1 MVRFSWTGAPTSL
14 HSHQVNT
21 EPRPC
26 RADVHLEVRRRLVNS
41 LLERLRLRLRE
52 LGRPLREGPSS
63 DGGRHSSRADTG
75 DAPQRRTEI
84 EPTSRRQASD
94 RTRAGEEARLPAQQP
109 PPPKSTRLKA
119 AVFSKKRQPGP
130 QRQAGTIW
138 GPTSFLDVG
147 TNATGDDKGDRSPLA
162 LFDTG
167 PVGTGAGSTPDGM
180 SWPTRPP
187 PATAHTFGTNVD
199 FANQPWWT
207 PEQPQSQANMSDSP
221 APTLGGATPL
231 EGATALALNTET
243 SRRMPEA
250 PQLDPDFG
258 SALHALSPW
267 RRD

>member
-1 MVRFSWTGAPTSL
+1 MARFSWTDAPTSL
-14 HSHQVNT
+14 HSPQVNT
-21 EPRPC
+21 APRPC
-26 RADVHLEVRRRLVNS
+26 RADVHLEVRRRLVNT

-63 DGGRHSSRADTG
+63 DDGRHSSRADAG

-84 EPTSRRQASD
+84 KPTSRRQASD
-94 RTRAGEEARLPAQQP
+94 RTGAGEEARLPAQQP

-119 AVFSKKRQPGP
+119 AVFSKKRHPGP

-147 TNATGDDKGDRSPLA
+147 TSAAGDDKGDQSPLV

-167 PVGTGAGSTPDGM
+167 PVATGASSTPDGM

-187 PATAHTFGTNVD
+187 PATAHTFGSNVD
-199 FANQPWWT
+199 FANQLWWT
-207 PEQPQSQANMSDSP
+207 PEQPQSQANISDSP
-221 APTLGGATPL
+221 APPLGGATPL
-231 EGATALALNTET
+231 EGAPALALNTET

-250 PQLDPDFG
+250 LRLEPDVG
-258 SALHALSPW
+258 SALPASSPW
-267 RRD
+267 RRV

>member
-41 LLERLRLRLRE
+41 LLERLRFRLRE

-94 RTRAGEEARLPAQQP
+94 RTGAGEEARLPAQQP

-147 TNATGDDKGDRSPLA
+147 TGIAGDGRADQSPLNLFEASSGSAIPGSRTDLPSWPLRAPEAPTYPFAVNAEPVPDPMSSQPPLVPGDSTLCLHAAAPLAGAPAIAFAPDATRA
-162 LFDTG
+162 LFDMRLSG
-167 PVGTGAGSTPDGM
+167 
-180 SWPTRPP
+180 
-187 PATAHTFGTNVD
+187 FGVNED
-199 FANQPWWT
+199 AQ
-207 PEQPQSQANMSDSP
+207 
-221 APTLGGATPL
+221 
-231 EGATALALNTET
+231 
-243 SRRMPEA
+243 
-250 PQLDPDFG
+250 
-258 SALHALSPW
+258 
-267 RRD
+267 

>member
-14 HSHQVNT
+14 HSHQLNT

-63 DGGRHSSRADTG
+63 DGGRHSSRAGTG

-94 RTRAGEEARLPAQQP
+94 RTGAGEEARLPAQQP

-147 TNATGDDKGDRSPLA
+147 TGAAGDGRADQSPLNLLEA
-162 LFDTG
+162 SSASAIPGSSTDLPSWPLREPEPSEYPFAISAD
-167 PVGTGAGSTPDGM
+167 PAADLLSSRLLVGQGDSSFGVRAAAPLTGAPQIASAPNELRPLLDGRF
-180 SWPTRPP
+180 S
-187 PATAHTFGTNVD
+187 G
-199 FANQPWWT
+199 
-207 PEQPQSQANMSDSP
+207 
-221 APTLGGATPL
+221 LGV
-231 EGATALALNTET
+231 ND
-243 SRRMPEA
+243 EA
-250 PQLDPDFG
+250 Q
-258 SALHALSPW
+258 
-267 RRD
+267 

>member
-1 MVRFSWTGAPTSL
+1 M
-14 HSHQVNT
+14 
-21 EPRPC
+21 
-26 RADVHLEVRRRLVNS
+26 NS

-63 DGGRHSSRADTG
+63 DGGRHSSRAGAG

-94 RTRAGEEARLPAQQP
+94 RTGAGEEARLPAQQP

-130 QRQAGTIW
+130 QRPAGTIW
-138 GPTSFLDVG
+138 GPTSFLDAG
-147 TNATGDDKGDRSPLA
+147 TSATGDDKGDRSPLA

-231 EGATALALNTET
+231 EDATALALNTET
-243 SRRMPEA
+243 SRYMPEA
-250 PQLDPDFG
+250 PQFDRAFG
-258 SALHALSPW
+258 SESPALTTW
-267 RRD
+267 RDE

>member
-41 LLERLRLRLRE
+41 LLERLRFRLRE

-63 DGGRHSSRADTG
+63 DGGRHSSHADTG

-94 RTRAGEEARLPAQQP
+94 RTGAGEEARLPAQQP

-130 QRQAGTIW
+130 QRQPAR
-138 GPTSFLDVG
+138 S
-147 TNATGDDKGDRSPLA
+147 GDRLPIWTAAA
-162 LFDTG
+162 LRSVMPNQSG
-167 PVGTGAGSTPDGM
+167 IHSYCPGGLP
-180 SWPTRPP
+180 RPP
-187 PATAHTFGTNVD
+187 ALDQVRPRSHGRR
-199 FANQPWWT
+199 
-207 PEQPQSQANMSDSP
+207 SQRRPHWAISRP
-221 APTLGGATPL
+221 APTSLNIHGGSRSNQNRH
-231 EGATALALNTET
+231 GALQTH
-243 SRRMPEA
+243 SCRR
-250 PQLDPDFG
+250 
-258 SALHALSPW
+258 
-267 RRD
+267 

>member
-94 RTRAGEEARLPAQQP
+94 RTGAGEEARLPAQQP
-109 PPPKSTRLKA
+109 C
-119 AVFSKKRQPGP
+119 
-130 QRQAGTIW
+130 
-138 GPTSFLDVG
+138 
-147 TNATGDDKGDRSPLA
+147 
-162 LFDTG
+162 
-167 PVGTGAGSTPDGM
+167 DG
-180 SWPTRPP
+180 
-187 PATAHTFGTNVD
+187 
-199 FANQPWWT
+199 
-207 PEQPQSQANMSDSP
+207 
-221 APTLGGATPL
+221 
-231 EGATALALNTET
+231 
-243 SRRMPEA
+243 
-250 PQLDPDFG
+250 
-258 SALHALSPW
+258 
-267 RRD
+267 

>member
-26 RADVHLEVRRRLVNS
+26 RVNVHLEVRRRLVNT

-63 DGGRHSSRADTG
+63 DGGRHSSRADAG

-94 RTRAGEEARLPAQQP
+94 RTGAGEEARLPAQQP

-119 AVFSKKRQPGP
+119 AVFSKKRQSGP

-138 GPTSFLDVG
+138 GPTSFLDIG
-147 TNATGDDKGDRSPLA
+147 NAAIGDAQPERPRLMLLEVSP
-162 LFDTG
+162 T
-167 PVGTGAGSTPDGM
+167 TT
-180 SWPTRPP
+180 
-187 PATAHTFGTNVD
+187 
-199 FANQPWWT
+199 
-207 PEQPQSQANMSDSP
+207 
-221 APTLGGATPL
+221 
-231 EGATALALNTET
+231 
-243 SRRMPEA
+243 
-250 PQLDPDFG
+250 
-258 SALHALSPW
+258 
-267 RRD
+267 